1 MRQYRPMKYLLS
13 IASDAMVKQEIRR
26 WQRFHRFYRGEQQYA
41 LRKSPPAPS
50 LIRRELERAL
60 AESHGRTDDFSR
72 GRAELARKLLALFD
86 NSA

>member
-1 MRQYRPMKYLLS
+1 MAAVSSVLP
-13 IASDAMVKQEIRR
+13 
-26 WQRFHRFYRGEQQYA
+26 RGTA
-41 LRKSPPAPS
+41 IHAAKSPPAPS

-72 GRAELARKLLALFD
+72 GRTELARKLLALFD